1 MQKYMANLASL
12 FSHVLVDVSSVKAL
26 CLRWY
31 PRGKNQYRLLRF
43 IRFTLMNSLTGGGG
57 VGGC

>member
-1 MQKYMANLASL
+1 MANLASL